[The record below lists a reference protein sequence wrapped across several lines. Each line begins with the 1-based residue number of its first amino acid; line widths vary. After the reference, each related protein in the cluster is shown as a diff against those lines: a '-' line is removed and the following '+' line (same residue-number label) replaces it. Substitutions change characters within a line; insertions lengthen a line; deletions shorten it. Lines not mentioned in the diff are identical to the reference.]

1 MKLLDITKVEEDVYS
16 VTSLACPDC
25 GTSITKLIGGD
36 QLYSYRMGF
45 HVQDV
50 FPSLGADEREQF
62 MSGYCGLCWD
72 KMWGNDE

>member
-1 MKLLDITKVEEDVYS
+1 MKLLEITKVEEDVYS

-36 QLYSYRMGF
+36 QLYSYNMGF

-50 FPSLGADEREQF
+50 FPSLSADEREQF
-62 MSGYCGLCWD
+62 LSGYCGLCWD
-72 KMWGNDE
+72 KMWGDDE

>member
-1 MKLLDITKVEEDVYS
+1 MKLLDITKVEESVYS

-25 GTSITKLIGGD
+25 GASLTKLISSD

-50 FPSLGADEREQF
+50 FPSLDADEREQF
-62 MSGYCGLCWD
+62 ISGYCGLCWD
-72 KMWGNDE
+72 RMWISNT